1 MWTQPGEMV
10 SRTVP
15 KVGTA
20 PQLAQSAS
28 CGADTNATN
37 STTSTPRTSLLPS
50 SSLHPS
56 QSIWSHSISAPQLP
70 VKPPLP
76 RPCSA
81 QSLPTQP
88 GTPGSTRN
96 LGAFLPVSSLSAFP
110 ERTRSLSGSMLSSA
124 LSPVEVSEGGSPGS
138 LPFATLDAERL
149 RALSEA
155 SEECFVSSD
164 SLKNAVAKIE
174 AIYSEALQ
182 RSNAAKEAALKAQKE
197 AESRVEE
204 LEALLLQERR
214 ERQKE
219 KEARQEAQASQSASS
234 LRLLDLPPTARERH
248 HVDDSRSNSAATS
261 LTTSLVSSDQ
271 SAGPQP
277 KGSQGSQRSQCS
289 LAASDS
295 ADRGSPKCIEEDK
308 D

>member
-1 MWTQPGEMV
+1 
-10 SRTVP
+10 
-15 KVGTA
+15 
-20 PQLAQSAS
+20 
-28 CGADTNATN
+28 
-37 STTSTPRTSLLPS
+37 
-50 SSLHPS
+50 
-56 QSIWSHSISAPQLP
+56 
-70 VKPPLP
+70 
-76 RPCSA
+76 
-81 QSLPTQP
+81 
-88 GTPGSTRN
+88 
-96 LGAFLPVSSLSAFP
+96 
-110 ERTRSLSGSMLSSA
+110 MLSSA

-149 RALSEA
+149 QALSEA

-234 LRLLDLPPTARERH
+234 LRFLDLPPTARERH
-248 HVDDSRSNSAATS
+248 HVDDSHSNSAATS

-289 LAASDS
+289 LVASDS

>member
-1 MWTQPGEMV
+1 M

-182 RSNAAKEAALKAQKE
+182 RSNAAKEAALKA
-197 AESRVEE
+197 
-204 LEALLLQERR
+204 
-214 ERQKE
+214 
-219 KEARQEAQASQSASS
+219 RQEAQASQSASS